1 MNIQQTTKPLFIF
14 EMANNHSGKVEH
26 GITILREVAKVVNQF
41 RDIFDFGF
49 KLQYRDLDS
58 LIHPDFKQRMDLKY
72 IKRFSETKLQLEE
85 FAILKTEIVNLEF
98 LAICTPFDEKS
109 VDSIESHNYDVIK
122 IASCSINDWPLLERI
137 VQSKKSVIAS
147 TAGVEIEVL
156 DKVVSFFQHRNKD
169 FSLMHCVGEYP
180 TPNGNLNLNQIDLLK
195 NRYPGIK
202 IGYST
207 HEHPDST
214 IPIAMAIA
222 KGATIFE
229 KHVGVATESISLNDY
244 SASPLQVF
252 GWLTAARSAYEI
264 SGVSDRRHTFGISE
278 ISSLLSLRR
287 GVFANRDLK
296 QGEKIDRA
304 DLLIAVPTSENQIT
318 ANDLSKYTQ
327 FYAETDILANQPLLT
342 GNIKKVETRDRIYQ
356 IMEQLKVVL
365 RESRVVVPHQLDFEI
380 SHHYGI
386 DRFEE
391 VGATIIS
398 YLNREYCKKL
408 IVVLPGQ
415 VHPEQYHQLKEETFI
430 IQYGEMEL
438 VLDDVARICRPGD
451 IITVERGVR
460 HKFSSQTGAVIE
472 EISSTHYRDDSYYTD
487 PAIADNHFRKTLLT
501 YWID

>member
-14 EMANNHSGKVEH
+14 EMANNHSGNVGH
-26 GITILREVAKVVNQF
+26 GITILREINNVIGQF
-41 RDIFDFGF
+41 RDIFDFGL

-85 FAILKTEIVNLEF
+85 FATLRAEIVNLGF

-109 VDSIESHNYDVIK
+109 VDSIEFHNYDVIK

-137 VQSKKSVIAS
+137 VQSDKSVIAS
-147 TAGVEIEVL
+147 TAGVELEVL

-207 HEHPDST
+207 HEQPDST

-229 KHVGVATESISLNDY
+229 KHVGVATESIGLNDY
-244 SASPLQVF
+244 SASPMQVLS
-252 GWLTAARSAYEI
+252 WLTAARSAYEI
-264 SGVSDRRHTFGISE
+264 GGVSDRRHTFGTSE

-287 GVFANRDLK
+287 GVFTNRDLR

-327 FYAETDILANQPLLT
+327 FYAETDILANQPLLNS
-342 GNIKKVETRDRIYQ
+342 NIKKVETRDRIYQ
-356 IMEQLKVVL
+356 IMEQLKVIL

-415 VHPEQYHQLKEETFI
+415 IHPEQYHQLKEETFI
-430 IQYGEMEL
+430 VQYGEMEL

-451 IITVERGVR
+451 IVTVERGVR

-501 YWID
+501 YWVD

>member
-26 GITILREVAKVVNQF
+26 GITILKEIDKVVNQF
-41 RDIFDFGF
+41 RDTFDFGF

-72 IKRFSETKLQLEE
+72 IKRFSETKLQMEE
-85 FAILKTEIVNLEF
+85 FTILKAEIVNLGF

-137 VQSKKSVIAS
+137 VQSEKSVIAS
-147 TAGVEIEVL
+147 TAGVELEVL

-180 TPNGNLNLNQIDLLK
+180 TANGNLNLNQIDLLK

-207 HEHPDST
+207 HEQPDST

-229 KHVGVATESISLNDY
+229 KHVGVPTESIGLNDY
-244 SASPLQVF
+244 SASPMQVLS
-252 GWLTAARSAYEI
+252 WLTAARSAYEI
-264 SGVSDRRHTFGISE
+264 SGVSDHRHTFGTSE

-318 ANDLSKYTQ
+318 ANDLSKYTH
-327 FYAETDILANQPLLT
+327 FYAETDILANKPLLT
-342 GNIKKVETRDRIYQ
+342 SNVKKVETRNRIYQ
-356 IMEQLKVVL
+356 IMEQLKAIL

-408 IVVLPGQ
+408 IIVLPGQ
-415 VHPEQYHQLKEETFI
+415 IHPEQYHQLKEETFI
-430 IQYGEMEL
+430 VQYGEMEL